1 MTRHEPKSQ
10 STHRLAVFVGAL
22 TCVSLV
28 AGCSW
33 VTEGDNR
40 HKTSVKSVLSSFVL
54 EGPELHASLRTHQL
68 DSIRHLPPGVL
79 PPGNPHLS
87 TDDEFV
93 EAIARSSSQ
102 GRLDRDGIHAVLYA
116 RYTTD
121 ESELGI
127 YGLEAESDT
136 DAEEREK
143 ALREIWAYNGS
154 LNRARVHRKGLV
166 LVVIWH
172 DGVSPECWESVN
184 ASAVKRLNA
193 SGEMSWR

>member
-1 MTRHEPKSQ
+1 MTDGH
-10 STHRLAVFVGAL
+10 
-22 TCVSLV
+22 
-28 AGCSW
+28 
-33 VTEGDNR
+33 NR
-40 HKTSVKSVLSSFVL
+40 GKTSVELALGSFVL
-54 EGPELHASLRTHQL
+54 EGLELHPSLRTCEL

-79 PPGNPHLS
+79 LPANPHLS
-87 TDDEFV
+87 IDDEFV
-93 EAIARSSSQ
+93 ASVARSSSQ

-121 ESELGI
+121 ESEIGI

-143 ALREIWAYNGS
+143 TLREIWAYNGS

-172 DGVSPECWESVN
+172 DGVSPECWESANSSV
-184 ASAVKRLNA
+184 VKRLNA